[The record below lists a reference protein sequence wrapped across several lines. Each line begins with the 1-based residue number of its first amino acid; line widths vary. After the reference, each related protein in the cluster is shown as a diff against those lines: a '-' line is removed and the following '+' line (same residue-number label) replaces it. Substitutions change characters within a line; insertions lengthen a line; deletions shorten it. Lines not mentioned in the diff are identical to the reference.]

1 MSVSRQVHED
11 TLDELE
17 MVKAALEG
25 MMKVKPRS
33 SASSS
38 GSPAIEKRCEDAE
51 CSLKEKCQEVD
62 HFKRQLAYA
71 DSSNEQAAKNS
82 GGIDYPAL
90 SRRL

>member
-11 TLDELE
+11 TLDELD
-17 MVKAALEG
+17 MVRAALEG
-25 MMKVKPRS
+25 MMNVKRNSPRP
-33 SASSS
+33 SAS
-38 GSPAIEKRCEDAE
+38 PALEKRCEDAE

-71 DSSNEQAAKNS
+71 DSSNEQAAKSSDGVN
-82 GGIDYPAL
+82 YPAL